1 MTTPFECVLIAFVLL
16 WAARIP
22 VFVALKR
29 AGGKAKAGGYDNKHP
44 HRQMAKLAKTDA
56 FGARAVGA
64 QRGLGEAFAPFAA
77 GVVIA
82 HLAGAD
88 PRRAAVLSI
97 AFVVSEVVYVV
108 AYLANADYLRSFV
121 WLIGFLATIGLFALA
136 AAA

>member
-1 MTTPFECVLIAFVLL
+1 MTTPFVCVLIAFVLF

-22 VFVALKR
+22 VFVALNK
-29 AGGKAKAGGYDNKHP
+29 KAKGGFDNKHP
-44 HRQMAKLAKTDA
+44 HRQIAKLARSDG

-88 PRRAAVLSI
+88 ARRSAVLAI
-97 AFVVSEVVYVV
+97 AFVVSELVYVA

-121 WLIGFLATIGLFALA
+121 WLIGFLATIGLFVLALV
-136 AAA
+136 

>member
-1 MTTPFECVLIAFVLL
+1 VLIAFLL
-16 WAARIP
+16 IWAARIP
-22 VFVALKR
+22 VFVALGKHE
-29 AGGKAKAGGYDNKHP
+29 GGFDNRHP
-44 HRQMAKLAKTDA
+44 HRQLALLERKQD

-64 QRGLGEAFAPFAA
+64 HRGLAEAFAPFAA

-88 PRRAAVLSI
+88 LRRSSVLAI
-97 AFVVSEVVYVV
+97 AFVVCEVVYVL
-108 AYLANADYLRSFV
+108 AYLGNVDYLRAFV